1 MPKRAKNIT
10 RQKIERLLGRR
21 IRKSAPKNN
30 IFLVTELCQE
40 GELFDYIVQKGQLTE
55 DEARNIFAQ
64 ILSAVEHAHS
74 LHVVHRDLKT
84 ENVLL
89 DENLTVKL
97 ADFGFGQFY
106 EEGKLL
112 NTWCGR

>member
-1 MPKRAKNIT
+1 MKEFHIFINLK
-10 RQKIERLLGRR
+10 KI
-21 IRKSAPKNN
+21 S
-30 IFLVTELCQE
+30 VTELCQE

-55 DEARNIFAQ
+55 DEARNIFCQ
-64 ILSAVEHAHS
+64 ILSAVEHAHT
-74 LHVVHRDLKT
+74 LQIVHRDLKT